1 MAPVGYWLSIG
12 GYILAGT
19 GSILL
24 FVGTPADVGMGQL
37 PTLPGDQAA
46 EFFANQRRAIA
57 RRARQTKWGFGLL
70 IVGMFL
76 QLAGFVA
83 TSRVTTAHSGPEPS
97 ASSQRLA
104 SSNLMRPDVFVT
116 AATVLFGFL
125 FAGYWW
131 ALNRELRFKPEQRH
145 FKYGYALL
153 LMSMAVLSVFG
164 IIQPLRNTAMQNA
177 ELLWPYRASVLV
189 IIGVFGY
196 MLTEF
201 GHYQVFQAPKYT
213 TWQEHLFFWFTMA
226 TWAALLVYWCSAA

>member
-1 MAPVGYWLSIG
+1 M
-12 GYILAGT
+12 LAGT

-24 FVGTPADVGMGQL
+24 FFGTPADVGMGQV
-37 PTLPGDQAA
+37 PTLSGDRAA
-46 EFFANQRRAIA
+46 EFFTNQRRAIS
-57 RRARQTKWGFGLL
+57 RRARQTKWGFALL
-70 IVGMFL
+70 IVGMLL
-76 QLAGFVA
+76 QCAGFVA
-83 TSRVTTAHSGPEPS
+83 TPRMFPARLGPVSS
-97 ASSQRLA
+97 ATPQYLA
-104 SSNLMRPDVFVT
+104 SGNAMRPDVFVT

-131 ALNRELRFKPEQRH
+131 ALNRELRFKPGQRH

-153 LMSMAVLSVFG
+153 LLSMSVLSLFG

-201 GHYQVFQAPKYT
+201 GHYQVFQRPKYT
-213 TWQEHLFFWFTMA
+213 TWQERMFFWITVA
-226 TWAALLVYWCSAA
+226 TWAALLVYWLYAG